1 MRARLT
7 GLFLVTAGLAVAG
20 PDGACAISQA
30 NILSPLTKITSGVPF
45 TIPITTTGCTAPLR
59 SVRIATGTL
68 PIGAELY
75 SSPTGAEISGKVY
88 SPGIYVLTLRAID
101 AAYKLPTESVILQV
115 NEALRIDTPAIA
127 SGLPGSAYSDT
138 IRARG
143 GVAPYTF
150 SIVEGAL
157 PSGLGLN
164 ASSGAITG
172 NMPAAGSRFRIRVTD
187 SSTPANTSEQPYT
200 ITTTGLVTTIT
211 TPPVGSIGTPYSFD
225 IDGSLGAAG
234 FSIAIGSLPAGLTIN
249 TNGLISG
256 TPSATG
262 EFHITVRQTAGLT
275 SAWRS
280 YRLLVNDAATIAG
293 APRDA
298 EEGAPYNHVFTT
310 SGSVGPYTYAVTAGA
325 LPTGISL
332 SSSTGALT
340 GALPISGSGSAFTIT
355 ATDASGRTH
364 NQAFSIAAVTRL
376 SGSTATPPTIRMTQT
391 GTATPYILGGG
402 GTGKEFNLI
411 GGIGSQQVFI
421 NPFSGNTSY
430 SFSTPGTYTPI
441 VLGTDALGGAVL
453 FNTVQYRAVGLLA
466 IDPAVELPNGKVGV
480 SYSATVPVLNGD
492 FGPLT
497 YTVTAGTLPMNFTIG
512 AATGLISGTGDP
524 MDAGQT
530 YSFTVT
536 VTDSAGQ
543 SAARAYFIGI
553 ASGAGVITTTS
564 IPRAT
569 LTQSYSTTVSQTGSV
584 NPVFT
589 NPGGGMPPGLTL
601 SSAGLISGIPNT
613 AGTYTFLVRMQD
625 AVTSATDTRQFTVNA
640 ASTPTFTMSTPSP
653 NEATVDTSMFIGVTP
668 SGGSSPYTLSLL
680 SGSLPEGL
688 FFQNFGSSI
697 GISGFPLITANQT
710 FTILL
715 TDADGRTASAAY
727 TINLRQGVRITTLS
741 GSLPSMTT
749 GVPYSTTLAAT
760 LGSAPYTFSIAS
772 GTLPAGLS
780 LSSAGVLS
788 GTPSAT
794 AASSFSI
801 LATDSFGRSGESSFN
816 ITPGTPISIGN
827 SVPMPNGVVLSSYS
841 VGLNTGLEANSTRI
855 VSGDLPPLL
864 YISSSSGM
872 IVGAPTLP
880 GVYTFTVQVDDGDGR
895 LATQAQQITV
905 LGGLSF
911 TPATVPNGV
920 LSSPYSVTFVPVNAS
935 GSVTWSIVAGS
946 LPTGLTLNP
955 TSGILSGT
963 PNATGPFSFTVQAVD
978 AALVPVTQNYTMQVA
993 NFLTINPATVPNG
1006 TVGASYSQ
1014 VLTASGGSGGTSW
1027 GITAGALPGGL
1038 TLGPSNGILS
1048 GTPTT
1053 AGTFN
1058 FTVTAT
1064 DSFSQT
1070 GSRAYTVTIASVLS
1084 ITPSSLPNGSVST
1097 SYSQQLT
1104 ATGGTGAIGWAITAG
1119 ALPGGLTLGPT
1130 SGAITG
1136 TPTTAGSFNFT
1147 VTATDSL
1154 SQTGVRAYSM
1164 TVLNTLSITP
1174 ASLPNGTISTVY
1186 NQQLTATGGT
1196 GAIGWA
1202 VTAGALP
1209 AGLTLGPTSGAI
1221 RGTPTAA
1228 GTFNFTVTA
1237 TDSLTQTGSRA
1248 YSMTV
1253 LNVLSITPSSLPNGA
1268 VSTAYSQQLTATGG
1282 TGAIGWAVSAGALPG
1297 GLTLNPTTGAI
1308 SGTPTA
1314 AGAFSFTVT
1323 ATDSLTQSGSQAY
1336 SITIA
1341 NVLTI
1346 GPATLPNGT
1355 ISTAYTQQLTATGG
1369 TGAIGWA
1376 VTAGALPGGLTLGPT
1391 SGAITGAPTAA
1402 GAFTFT
1408 VTATDSLSQTG
1419 SRVYAL
1425 TVNGVLTITPSSL
1438 PSGTINTA
1446 YSQQLTA
1453 SGGTGAIGWT
1463 VSAGALPGG
1472 LTLNP
1477 TTGAITGTPTAAGSF
1492 NFTVT
1497 ATDSLTQT
1505 GAQGYSLTI
1514 ANALTI
1520 GPASLPNGTIS
1531 TPYTQQLTA
1540 TGGSGVP
1547 IWSVTAGALPGGL
1560 TLGPT
1565 TGAITGTP
1573 TASGVFSFTVTATDS
1588 LSQTGSRSYS
1598 LTINGVLTITPAT
1611 LPNGT
1616 INSAYSQQLT
1626 ATGATSW
1633 AITAGALPGG
1643 LTLNPTTGVL
1653 SGTPTAAGSSAFT
1666 VTATDA
1672 QSQTGVRAYSLVIL
1686 NTLTIAPT
1694 TLPNG
1699 TAGSVYS
1706 QQLTAT
1712 PTTTGISWAV
1722 SAGTLPTGL
1731 TLNPQ
1736 TGQLTGTPT
1745 APGQYTFT
1753 ATATDLLSQTGSRA
1767 YTVTILAVLSLSP
1780 ASVPVV
1786 YTGIPYSQA
1795 FTAAGG
1801 TGAITWSIGSAPLP
1815 PGLTLNP
1822 ATGIVSGTTSA
1833 TTGVFTVTLQ
1843 ATDTLSQTGSRSY
1856 DFLVRPPV
1864 TITPAT
1870 LPDATQGIA
1879 YSQTLTANGALG
1891 IALFQLTAGALPAGL
1906 TLANNGVISGTP
1918 TTVGTATFDV
1928 TVATPQQQVATRTL
1942 TLTVL
1947 DPLAISTAALPDGT
1961 EFEAYSTTLAATGG
1975 AASGL
1980 TWSIQTGSTL
1990 PPGLALSNA
1999 GVLAGTPTVHG
2010 TYTFTVQVA
2019 NATGTRVAKPFTLVV
2034 VEALSITS
2042 LSLGETVQGRSYT
2055 TTLTA
2060 LGGRA
2065 PYTWALVNSSLPAG
2079 LQLNPT
2085 TGLITGTTN
2094 VAEGTF
2100 PQNVVVTD
2108 SRGRVARRTLPFAVT
2123 APPPPSL
2130 NISPSSIANGRV
2142 NQPYS
2147 AGFSASGGTPGYS
2160 FAIVQGAPPTG
2171 LTLNGTTLSGTPTQE
2186 GTFRFTVNATDSQGR
2201 VAGNQY
2207 TVVIEAALVPLVV
2220 TPSSIAPTT
2229 PVGQPLTLQ
2238 FGATGGKAPYTFAI
2252 TGNTPPGTSSNS
2264 SGVLSGTPS
2273 QGGTFSFNVQVTDSL
2288 GDKASRGYSLSVTGN
2303 LVITT
2308 QPPLA
2313 EGTVGKPYSLT
2324 FGAAG
2329 GKQPYTWSIAGTPPP
2344 GLAFNNG
2351 NLTGTPTAAGTFSFS
2366 VTVQDTQQLSASA
2379 SFSITIWD
2387 PVTITSTLADTPLV
2401 TGQPFNFTV
2410 TTIGGKPTVTLTLIG
2425 GALPPG
2431 LTFVN
2436 GVISGTPTG
2445 TGNFSF
2451 TIQAIDGLGNATTQT
2466 STLRVVAPLTVT
2478 TTTLPSGTVGTA
2490 YTAAVAA
2497 TGGVAPLGTW
2507 SLSQGSLP
2515 AGLTLSP
2522 DGVISGTPTA
2532 PGTSTFTV
2540 RITDAA
2546 NTATTRQLTISIQLP
2561 PVPGLILPGL
2571 PQFLTPGTQTNITI
2585 QLAQPFPVPVTGTL
2599 TLIFEPNA
2607 VNNADDPSVQ
2617 FSSGGRTVT
2626 FVIPAGQTAGTFPV
2640 TPLRLISGT
2649 VAGTIRIRITT
2660 SPESATPVPDAIVP
2674 ITRSAPVITAGTAQ
2688 LSATSFTLLIDG
2700 FSNTREIVSAT
2711 FRLTPAPGSSLATTD
2726 VPVNVAATFAAYYQS
2741 AASIPFGGQFRLTQ
2755 PFNVNGPLTDIDSVV
2770 VTVTNSVGTSQ
2781 PFTIRLR

>member
-1 MRARLT
+1 MRTRLT

-20 PDGACAISQA
+20 PDGACAISQT

-88 SPGIYVLTLRAID
+88 SPGVYVVTLRAVD

-115 NEALRIDTPAIA
+115 NDGLRIDTPAVA

-157 PSGLGLN
+157 PTGLGLN

-187 SSTPANTSEQPYT
+187 SSSPANTSEQPYT
-200 ITTTGLVTTIT
+200 ITTTGLVTTLT
-211 TPPVGSIGTPYSFD
+211 MPPAGSIGTPYNFD

-256 TPSATG
+256 TPSASG
-262 EFHITVRQTAGLT
+262 EFHFTVRQTAGLT

-280 YRLLVNDAATIAG
+280 YRLLVNDAATIAS

-376 SGSTATPPTIRMTQT
+376 TGSTATPPTIRMTQT

-402 GTGKEFNLI
+402 GAGKEFNLI

-441 VLGTDALGGAVL
+441 VLGSDSLGGAVL
-453 FNTVQYRAVGLLA
+453 FNTVNYRAVGPLA
-466 IDPAVELPNGKVGV
+466 IDPAVELPNGKIGV

-497 YTVTAGTLPMNFTIG
+497 FTVTAGTLPMNFTIG
-512 AATGLISGTGDP
+512 TSTGLISGAGDP
-524 MDAGQT
+524 MDGGQT

-553 ASGAGVITTTS
+553 ASGAGVITTNS
-564 IPRAT
+564 IPKAT
-569 LTQSYSTTVSQTGSV
+569 LTQSYSATVSQTGSL

-601 SSAGLISGIPNT
+601 SSAGLISGTPNT
-613 AGTYTFLVRMQD
+613 ADTYTFLVRMQD
-625 AVTSATDTRQFTVNA
+625 SVTGATDTRQFTVNA
-640 ASTPTFTMSTPSP
+640 ATTPSFTMATASP
-653 NEATVDTSMFIGVTP
+653 NEATVDTSLFIGVTP
-668 SGGSSPYTLSLL
+668 SGGRSPYTLSLL

-697 GISGFPLITANQT
+697 GISGFPLIAANQT

-727 TINLRQGVRITTLS
+727 TINIRQGVRITTLS
-741 GSLPSMTT
+741 GSLPIMTT
-749 GVPYSTTLAAT
+749 GVPYSTTIGAT
-760 LGSAPYTFSIAS
+760 LGSAPYTFSLGS

-788 GTPSAT
+788 GTPTAT
-794 AASSFSI
+794 DTASFSI
-801 LATDSFGRSGESSFN
+801 LATDSFGRNGESSFN

-827 SVPMPNGVVLSSYS
+827 AVPLPNGVVLSSYS

-864 YISSSSGM
+864 YVSPSSGM

-880 GVYTFTVQVDDGDGR
+880 GVYTFTVQVDDGEGR

-946 LPTGLTLNP
+946 LPAGLTLNP
-955 TSGILSGT
+955 TSGVLSGT

-1014 VLTASGGSGGTSW
+1014 VLTASGGSGGSSW

-1084 ITPSSLPNGSVST
+1084 ITP
-1097 SYSQQLT
+1097 
-1104 ATGGTGAIGWAITAG
+1104 
-1119 ALPGGLTLGPT
+1119 
-1130 SGAITG
+1130 
-1136 TPTTAGSFNFT
+1136 
-1147 VTATDSL
+1147 
-1154 SQTGVRAYSM
+1154 
-1164 TVLNTLSITP
+1164 
-1174 ASLPNGTISTVY
+1174 ASLPNGT
-1186 NQQLTATGGT
+1186 
-1196 GAIGWA
+1196 
-1202 VTAGALP
+1202 
-1209 AGLTLGPTSGAI
+1209 
-1221 RGTPTAA
+1221 
-1228 GTFNFTVTA
+1228 
-1237 TDSLTQTGSRA
+1237 
-1248 YSMTV
+1248 
-1253 LNVLSITPSSLPNGA
+1253 
-1268 VSTAYSQQLTATGG
+1268 VSTAY
-1282 TGAIGWAVSAGALPG
+1282 
-1297 GLTLNPTTGAI
+1297 N
-1308 SGTPTA
+1308 
-1314 AGAFSFTVT
+1314 
-1323 ATDSLTQSGSQAY
+1323 
-1336 SITIA
+1336 
-1341 NVLTI
+1341 
-1346 GPATLPNGT
+1346 
-1355 ISTAYTQQLTATGG
+1355 QQLTATGG

-1391 SGAITGAPTAA
+1391 SGAITGTPSAAGSFNFTVTATDSLNQTGSRVYSMTVLNTLSITPASLPNGTISTAYNQQLTATGGTGAIGWAVTAGALPGGLTLGPTSGAITGTPTAAGTFNFTVTATDSLTQTGSRVYSMTVLSVLSITPASLPNGAVSTAYSQQLTATGATGAIGWTVTSGALPGGLTLSPTTGAITGTPTAAGAFSFTVTATDSLTQAGSQAYSLTIANVLTIGPATLPNGTISTAYTQQLTATGGTGAVGWSITAGALPGGLILGPTSGAITGTPTAA

-1408 VTATDSLSQTG
+1408 VTATDSQSQTG
-1419 SRVYAL
+1419 A
-1425 TVNGVLTITPSSL
+1425 
-1438 PSGTINTA
+1438 
-1446 YSQQLTA
+1446 
-1453 SGGTGAIGWT
+1453 
-1463 VSAGALPGG
+1463 
-1472 LTLNP
+1472 
-1477 TTGAITGTPTAAGSF
+1477 
-1492 NFTVT
+1492 
-1497 ATDSLTQT
+1497 
-1505 GAQGYSLTI
+1505 
-1514 ANALTI
+1514 
-1520 GPASLPNGTIS
+1520 
-1531 TPYTQQLTA
+1531 
-1540 TGGSGVP
+1540 
-1547 IWSVTAGALPGGL
+1547 
-1560 TLGPT
+1560 
-1565 TGAITGTP
+1565 
-1573 TASGVFSFTVTATDS
+1573 
-1588 LSQTGSRSYS
+1588 RSYS
-1598 LTINGVLTITPAT
+1598 LL
-1611 LPNGT
+1611 
-1616 INSAYSQQLT
+1616 
-1626 ATGATSW
+1626 
-1633 AITAGALPGG
+1633 
-1643 LTLNPTTGVL
+1643 
-1653 SGTPTAAGSSAFT
+1653 
-1666 VTATDA
+1666 
-1672 QSQTGVRAYSLVIL
+1672 IL
-1686 NTLTIAPT
+1686 NVLTIAPN

-1699 TAGSVYS
+1699 TAGSAYN

-1712 PTTTGISWAV
+1712 PSTTSITWAV

-1745 APGQYTFT
+1745 APGQFTFT
-1753 ATATDLLSQTGSRA
+1753 ATATDALNQTGSRA

-1786 YTGIPYSQA
+1786 YTGVPYSQA
-1795 FTAAGG
+1795 FTATGG

-1833 TTGVFTVTLQ
+1833 TTGLFTVTIQ

-1879 YSQTLTANGALG
+1879 YSQSLTANGALG
-1891 IALFQLTAGALPAGL
+1891 TATFQLSAGALPAGL
-1906 TLANNGVISGTP
+1906 TLATNGAISGTP
-1918 TTVGTATFDV
+1918 TAIGTATFDV
-1928 TVATPQQQVATRTL
+1928 TVTTTQQQSATRTL
-1942 TLTVL
+1942 TLSVL
-1947 DPLAISTAALPDGT
+1947 DPLAIATAALPDGT
-1961 EFEAYSTTLAATGG
+1961 EFEAYTTTLAATGG
-1975 AASGL
+1975 TASGL

-1999 GVLAGTPTVHG
+1999 GILAGTPTVHG

-2019 NATGTRVAKPFTLVV
+2019 NATGTRVAKPLTLVV

-2060 LGGRA
+2060 VGGRA

-2079 LQLNPT
+2079 LQLNPA

-2123 APPPPSL
+2123 VPPPPSL
-2130 NISPSSIANGRV
+2130 NISPTSIANGRV

-2171 LTLNGTTLSGTPTQE
+2171 LALNGTTLSGTPTQE

-2229 PVGQPLTLQ
+2229 QVGQPLTLQ
-2238 FGATGGKAPYTFAI
+2238 FGATGGKAPYTFSI

-2308 QPPLA
+2308 QSPLA
-2313 EGTVGKPYSLT
+2313 EGTVGKPYSLS
-2324 FGAAG
+2324 FGATG

-2351 NLTGTPTAAGTFSFS
+2351 DLTGTPTTAGTFPFS
-2366 VTVQDTQQLSASA
+2366 VTVQDTQQLTASA
-2379 SFSITIWD
+2379 SFSITVWD
-2387 PVTITSTLADTPLV
+2387 MVQITNTPADTPLI
-2401 TGQPFNFTV
+2401 TGQPFNFTYA
-2410 TTIGGKPTVTLTLIG
+2410 TRGGKPPVTLALTG
-2425 GALPPG
+2425 GALPAG
-2431 LTFVN
+2431 LTFAN
-2436 GVISGTPTG
+2436 GVITGTPTG
-2445 TGNFSF
+2445 PGNFAF
-2451 TIQAIDGLGNATTQT
+2451 TVQATDGLGNTAAQ
-2466 STLRVVAPLTVT
+2466 SSALRVVAPLTVT
-2478 TTTLPSGTVGTA
+2478 TANLPSGTVGTA
-2490 YTAAVAA
+2490 YSAALTA
-2497 TGGVAPLGTW
+2497 TGGVAPLGAW
-2507 SLSQGSLP
+2507 SLSQGTLP
-2515 AGLTLSP
+2515 AGLALAP
-2522 DGVISGTPTA
+2522 DGAITGIPTA
-2532 PGTSTFTV
+2532 AGTSTFTV

-2546 NTATTRQLTISIQLP
+2546 NTAATRQLTISIQLP
-2561 PVPGLILPGL
+2561 PVPGLIIPGL

-2726 VPVNVAATFAAYYQS
+2726 VPVSVAATFAAYYQS
-2741 AASIPFGGQFRLTQ
+2741 AASVPFGGQFRLTQ